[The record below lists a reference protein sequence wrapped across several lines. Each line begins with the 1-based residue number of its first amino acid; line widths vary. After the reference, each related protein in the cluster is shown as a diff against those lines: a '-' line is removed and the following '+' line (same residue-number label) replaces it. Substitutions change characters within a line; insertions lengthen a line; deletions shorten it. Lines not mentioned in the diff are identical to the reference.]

1 MKLRAPDRSDGPALQ
16 GLVARCRPLDLNSVY
31 LYLLLAE
38 HFSGTCVVAD
48 QDGSLLGMVS
58 AYRPPARADVLFVWQ
73 VAVHPLARG
82 RRLGLRMLRT
92 LLARPRLADVR
103 WIETTVGPGNLASR
117 CLFARLAAHLGT
129 WLEEEPLFG
138 EAAFGG
144 AGHDAE
150 PLLRM
155 GPLDLP
161 AHRAG
166 AMNHGQEDTSWT

>member
-1 MKLRAPDRSDGPALQ
+1 MQ
-16 GLVARCRPLDLNSVY
+16 GLVARCKPLDLNSVY

-38 HFSGTCVVAD
+38 HFSDTCVVAD
-48 QDGSLLGMVS
+48 QDGSLQGMVS

-73 VAVHPLARG
+73 VAVDPLAR
-82 RRLGLRMLRT
+82 RHRLGLRMLQA
-92 LLARPRLADVR
+92 LLARPHLADLR
-103 WIETTVGPGNLASR
+103 WIETTVGPDNQASR
-117 CLFARLAAHLGT
+117 QMFARLAAHLGT
-129 WLEEEPLFG
+129 LLEEEPLFG
-138 EAAFGG
+138 ETAFGA

-166 AMNHGQEDTSWT
+166 DITMDRRTHHGLENL